1 MFANKYYES
10 DIKYTF
16 EINRFF
22 FRILGMWPFPR
33 TNSFIPEI
41 METVLLN
48 IACFTLLLS
57 EIIPT
62 IIYIFIVLKD
72 IHLRLKVMGI
82 MLFTIATTIKYGY
95 VLLYKKEIKNCLK
108 LIDEDWRNVVN
119 SSARILMIDRARIG
133 RRLIIMC
140 AIFVYLNGVAMR
152 VIVPLSSGKIIT
164 PQNITIRPLP
174 SVAHFIIFDV
184 QRTPAYEMVFFLQSC
199 TGIVRYTVTVATFGF
214 ITLSVMHFCSQLDI
228 LVTLISNFVNE
239 HKKEYLNKRLAV
251 IVEHQIKTRNFLRLV
266 QNATQYPS
274 LVEIM
279 GSSVLMCFVGYYIIL
294 DWENHN
300 AIRICSY
307 IFAIVMFLFNVF
319 IYCYMGEQVVEQE
332 KKIALTVCTLEWYR
346 LPNEKA
352 KALIL
357 IMGISDT
364 SLNLKAGKFIDLSFK
379 TFGNVVKMTV
389 TYLNLIR
396 SIE

>member
-1 MFANKYYES
+1 
-10 DIKYTF
+10 

-22 FRILGMWPFPR
+22 FRLIGMWPFPR
-33 TNSFIPEI
+33 MNSFIPEI

-152 VIVPLSSGKIIT
+152 VIVPL
-164 PQNITIRPLP
+164 
-174 SVAHFIIFDV
+174 
-184 QRTPAYEMVFFLQSC
+184 
-199 TGIVRYTVTVATFGF
+199 
-214 ITLSVMHFCSQLDI
+214 
-228 LVTLISNFVNE
+228 
-239 HKKEYLNKRLAV
+239 
-251 IVEHQIKTRNFLRLV
+251 
-266 QNATQYPS
+266 
-274 LVEIM
+274 
-279 GSSVLMCFVGYYIIL
+279 
-294 DWENHN
+294 
-300 AIRICSY
+300 
-307 IFAIVMFLFNVF
+307 
-319 IYCYMGEQVVEQE
+319 
-332 KKIALTVCTLEWYR
+332 
-346 LPNEKA
+346 
-352 KALIL
+352 
-357 IMGISDT
+357 
-364 SLNLKAGKFIDLSFK
+364 
-379 TFGNVVKMTV
+379 
-389 TYLNLIR
+389 
-396 SIE
+396 

>member
-41 METVLLN
+41 METVLLI

-72 IHLRLKVMGI
+72 TRLRLKVMGI
-82 MLFTIATTIKYGY
+82 MLFTIATTVKYGY

-108 LIDEDWRNVVN
+108 LIEEDWRNVVN

-140 AIFVYLNGVAMR
+140 AIFVYLNGVAIR
-152 VIVPLSSGKIIT
+152 VIVPLSNGKIIT
-164 PQNITIRPLP
+164 PQNTTIRPLP
-174 SVAHFIIFDV
+174 SVAHFVIFDV
-184 QRTPAYEMVFFLQSC
+184 QRSPAYEIVFFLQSC

-214 ITLSVMHFCSQLDI
+214 ITLCVMHFCSQLDI

-239 HKKEYLNKRLAV
+239 RKKEHLNKRLAV
-251 IVEHQIKTRNFLRLV
+251 IVEHQIRTR
-266 QNATQYPS
+266 
-274 LVEIM
+274 
-279 GSSVLMCFVGYYIIL
+279 
-294 DWENHN
+294 
-300 AIRICSY
+300 
-307 IFAIVMFLFNVF
+307 
-319 IYCYMGEQVVEQE
+319 
-332 KKIALTVCTLEWYR
+332 K
-346 LPNEKA
+346 
-352 KALIL
+352 
-357 IMGISDT
+357 
-364 SLNLKAGKFIDLSFK
+364 
-379 TFGNVVKMTV
+379 
-389 TYLNLIR
+389 
-396 SIE
+396 